1 MAVLTLADVGEFGLI
16 ARVTARLPPAPAAL
30 LGPGDDAAVVS
41 APDGRVVVT
50 TDTLVEGRH
59 FRRDWSSAFDVGV
72 KAAAQSLAD
81 LAAMGA
87 VPTALVVSLAAP
99 ADLPVAWAEGLADGL
114 AAECSRAGTGV
125 VGGDTVRSE
134 VLTIGV
140 TALGS
145 LQGRPPV
152 TRAGA
157 RPGDLVVVAGRLGWS
172 AAGLA
177 LLERGEDALLTRH
190 AALVAAHRRPS
201 PPYAAGPRL
210 ALLGATAMADV
221 SDGLLADL
229 GHVATASGVG
239 IVLDDAWPA
248 PVLEAGCSALGLD
261 PRVLYLTGG
270 EDHALVATVPPA
282 TPTDGLA
289 VLGRVVV
296 GAGVRPPPGVTV
308 QRAGFDHFGRPG

>member
-1 MAVLTLADVGEFGLI
+1 MAALTLADVGEFGLI
-16 ARVTARLPPAPAAL
+16 ALVTARLPPAPAAL
-30 LGPGDDAAVVS
+30 LGPGDDAAVVA

-59 FRRDWSSAFDVGV
+59 FRRDWSCAFDVGA

-125 VGGDTVRSE
+125 VGGDTVRSP

-177 LLERGEDALLTRH
+177 LLERGEPTLLDH
-190 AALVAAHRRPS
+190 HGAMVAAHRRPT

-210 ALLGATAMADV
+210 ALLGATSMANV

-229 GHVATASGVG
+229 GHLATASGVG
-239 IVLDDAWPA
+239 VVLDDAWPA
-248 PVLEAGCSALGLD
+248 PALEAACAALGLD
-261 PRVLYLTGG
+261 PRVLYLSGG

-282 TPTDGLA
+282 TLTGGLA
-289 VLGRVVV
+289 VLGRVVA
-296 GAGVRPPPGVTV
+296 GSGVRPPTGVTV
-308 QRAGFDHFGRPG
+308 PSAGFDHFGLPG